1 MMNFDNLSQRL
12 WMCLQRGDPE
22 HFERV
27 KRLMVRYPNVSLVAL
42 DIIALAETHP
52 DSWCADVAPM
62 LRETIEKRQ
71 REL

>member
-1 MMNFDNLSQRL
+1 MMNFDNPNQRL
-12 WMCLQRGDPE
+12 WARLQRGDPE

-52 DSWCADVAPM
+52 DSWCAEIAPV
-62 LRETIEKRQ
+62 LRAVIESKQ
-71 REL
+71 HEL